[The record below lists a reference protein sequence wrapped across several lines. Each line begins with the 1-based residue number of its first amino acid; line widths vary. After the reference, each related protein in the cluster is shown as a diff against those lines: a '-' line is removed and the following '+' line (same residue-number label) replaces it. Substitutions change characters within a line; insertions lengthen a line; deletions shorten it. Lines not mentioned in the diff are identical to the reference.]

1 MSVFRAKGNYFV
13 FILTAITLAS
23 VLSDIFLFTYDG
35 SSLIEIIKKAK
46 IILIP
51 TLIFAVVCWLSV
63 KIGLK
68 EE

>member
-1 MSVFRAKGNYFV
+1 MSDFRAKGNHFV

-51 TLIFAVVCWLSV
+51 SHRELFEGNFLCSFKA
-63 KIGLK
+63 
-68 EE
+68 E